1 MVEGDLLNYNIV
13 LLLYYTFIIFAIMES
28 KKYKNN
34 KVTVMVQFTISDY
47 ERIKELALANNRS
60 LKNYIETLVMKEKG

>member
-1 MVEGDLLNYNIV
+1 M
-13 LLLYYTFIIFAIMES
+13 FATMEE

-34 KVTVMVQFTISDY
+34 KVTVMVQFTIQDY

-60 LKNYIETLVMKEKG
+60 LKNYIETLVINTKG

>member
-1 MVEGDLLNYNIV
+1 M
-13 LLLYYTFIIFAIMES
+13 LLYYKVIMFASMET

-34 KVTVMVQFTISDY
+34 KVTVMVQFTIQDY

-60 LKNYIETLVMKEKG
+60 LKNYIETLVMNTKG

>member
-1 MVEGDLLNYNIV
+1 M
-13 LLLYYTFIIFAIMES
+13 YYTFIIFANMEE

-60 LKNYIETLVMKEKG
+60 LKNYIETLVMNAKG

>member
-1 MVEGDLLNYNIV
+1 
-13 LLLYYTFIIFAIMES
+13 LYYTFIIFANMEE

-60 LKNYIETLVMKEKG
+60 LKNYIETLVMNAKG

>member
-60 LKNYIETLVMKEKG
+60 LKNYIETLVMNGKG

>member
-1 MVEGDLLNYNIV
+1 M
-13 LLLYYTFIIFAIMES
+13 YYKVIIFANMEN

-34 KVTVMVQFTISDY
+34 KVTVMVQFTIQDY

-60 LKNYIETLVMKEKG
+60 LKNYIETLVINAKG